1 MKSLVFWKKNTE
13 KEEEALLAWRGG
25 GYNLTQWTYQDT
37 PGQLWRPNLEQP
49 QENWNI
55 LNISNKPCLPTSPTG
70 EWGAR
75 QITPISWF
83 SPSNPSHPHQQV
95 EPELHIW
102 TLLSSKGRRQR
113 MTGDWECSP
122 GNLPLIIQ
130 RQYRLDLQRVEMMA
144 YVVFVLLC
152 VSASVAQD
160 SCSSYLQT
168 VQHLSAKPNWRM
180 LVILYTS
187 VLLILG

>member
-1 MKSLVFWKKNTE
+1 MKSLVSWKKNTE
-13 KEEEALLAWRGG
+13 KEEEEEEALLAWREG
-25 GYNLTQWTYQDT
+25 GYNLTPWTYQDT

-102 TLLSSKGRRQR
+102 TLLSAEGRRQR
-113 MTGDWECSP
+113 MTGDWRVQSS
-122 GNLPLIIQ
+122 Q
-130 RQYRLDLQRVEMMA
+130 STYQY
-144 YVVFVLLC
+144 
-152 VSASVAQD
+152 
-160 SCSSYLQT
+160 
-168 VQHLSAKPNWRM
+168 
-180 LVILYTS
+180 
-187 VLLILG
+187 ILGKSTCRYTYKNQEWI